1 MIRSKTVHLVF
12 CLLVYIANTLP
23 CFGETALRYKV
34 IEKRAHDP
42 TLFTQGFFIEGNT
55 SYESSGL
62 FGQSFVRAYETSSE
76 EIIAEKRLS
85 KNIFAEGITQFQN
98 KLYLLTWKAGKALVL
113 DPQTLD
119 IIYLHTYQ
127 GEGWGITHDQKNL
140 ITSDGSHILSFR
152 DPSTF
157 NTTRTIPVHNRW
169 RQYKHLNEL
178 EFAQSAI
185 WANVWQS
192 DLILKISPKDGQVLG
207 IVNLKALAK
216 ENRSKN
222 NQQNVLNGIAYDK
235 QRDAFWVTGK
245 FWPYK
250 YLIEFLP

>member
-1 MIRSKTVHLVF
+1 MAEISQ
-12 CLLVYIANTLP
+12 CLA
-23 CFGETALRYKV
+23 ETALRYK
-34 IEKRAHDP
+34 ILEKRTHD
-42 TLFTQGFFIEGNT
+42 TSLFTQGFYIEGDT

-62 FGQSFVRAYETSSE
+62 FGRSFVRAYETNTKD
-76 EIIAEKRLS
+76 IIAEKRLPN
-85 KNIFAEGITQFQN
+85 NIFAEGITQFKN

-113 DPQTLD
+113 DPKTLEL
-119 IIYLHTYQ
+119 IKHHTYH
-127 GEGWGITHDQKNL
+127 GEGWGITHDEKKL
-140 ITSDGSHILSFR
+140 ITSNGSHILSFR

-157 NTTRTIPVHNRW
+157 QTERTISVHNKW

-192 DLILKISPKDGQVLG
+192 DLILKISPTDGQVLG
-207 IVNLKALAK
+207 IANLKALSK

-235 QRDAFWVTGK
+235 QREAFWVTGK

-250 YLIEFLP
+250 YLIQFLP